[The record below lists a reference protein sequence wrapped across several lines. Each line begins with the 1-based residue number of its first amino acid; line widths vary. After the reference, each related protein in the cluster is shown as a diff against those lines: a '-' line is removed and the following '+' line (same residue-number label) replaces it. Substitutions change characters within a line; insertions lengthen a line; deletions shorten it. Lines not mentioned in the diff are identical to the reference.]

1 MADHALG
8 GAFYAL
14 LAMEANGATPEQ
26 LDAERVWQV
35 EALPRPIAG
44 LVLSD
49 MSRRASKFRG
59 KLRR

>member
-8 GAFYAL
+8 AAYYAL
-14 LAMEANGATPEQ
+14 LAMEANGATSGQ

-35 EALPRPIAG
+35 DALPGPIAD

-49 MSRRASKFRG
+49 MSLRTAKFGDKFSR
-59 KLRR
+59 

>member
-14 LAMEANGATPEQ
+14 LAMEANGASPEQ
-26 LDAERVWQV
+26 LDAERIWQV
-35 EALPRPIAG
+35 EALPGPIAD

-49 MSRRASKFRG
+49 MSRRASKFRN
-59 KLRR
+59 KFRR